1 MADMQ
6 TGFAEINGAKTYY
19 EVAGQDH
26 DQTVVFVHAGVSD
39 HRLWDGQFDL
49 YARRYRVIR
58 YDLRG
63 FGQTTAPTMQYA
75 HHEDLRALLD
85 FLKVD
90 QAALI
95 GCSMGGT
102 TALDFLLTDPQ
113 RVTALVMV
121 CSNPSGYQPQ
131 GAPTPLIQQL
141 IAAHQAHDPE
151 AMAQVAVQL
160 WAVGE
165 KRELEQVDSKV
176 RDLVYA
182 MSLIGFQ
189 NQDTLGEAQGIEPP
203 AIGRLN
209 EVRVPTLIIDGAF
222 DSPVVHAA
230 GAQMA
235 REIAGAKRVIM
246 PNSAHLPS
254 LEHPAN
260 FNTIVEPFLASALKC

>member
-1 MADMQ
+1 MADVQ
-6 TGFAEINGAKTYY
+6 TGFAEINGAKLYY
-19 EVAGQDH
+19 EIAGQEH
-26 DQTVVFVHAGVSD
+26 DQTVVFVHAGVAD

-49 YARRYRVIR
+49 YAQRYRVIR

-63 FGQTTAPTMQYA
+63 YGQTTAPTMAYA

-90 QAALI
+90 KAALI
-95 GCSMGGT
+95 ACSMGGT
-102 TALDFLLTDPQ
+102 VALDFLLTYPQ

-121 CSNPSGYQPQ
+121 CSSPSGYQPQ
-131 GAPTPLIQQL
+131 GAPPPLVMQL
-141 IAAHQAHDPE
+141 IAAHQAGDHE
-151 AMAQVAVQL
+151 KMARLAVQI
-160 WAVGE
+160 WGVGE
-165 KRELEQVDSKV
+165 NRPPEQVDPKV
-176 RDLVYA
+176 RDLVYE
-182 MSLIGFQ
+182 MSLTGFR
-189 NQDTLGEAQGIEPP
+189 NQVKVFEARGINPP

-222 DSPVVHAA
+222 DNATVHAA
-230 GAQMA
+230 GEQMA

-260 FNTIVEPFLASALKC
+260 FNTIVEPFLASVFKR